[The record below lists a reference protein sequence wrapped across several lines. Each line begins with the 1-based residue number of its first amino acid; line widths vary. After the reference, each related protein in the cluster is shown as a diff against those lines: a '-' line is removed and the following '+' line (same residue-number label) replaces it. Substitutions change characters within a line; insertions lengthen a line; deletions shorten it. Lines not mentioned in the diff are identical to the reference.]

1 MANNS
6 KYPPREV
13 VVSVDYAGK
22 VPPYSESLEETVLGQ
37 LLINEDAIPDVMN
50 YLKPE
55 IFFIPKH
62 QIIFK
67 VMDSLYREASPIT
80 LMTVIDK
87 LNAQNELD
95 TIGGPAYISD
105 LTMKVSSSA
114 NVEAHTKILVEKYI
128 QRELISVSS
137 QICEKAFSPEC
148 ELSELT
154 DFAEKNIMTV
164 TDQSLKKRSIQN
176 IKDVVTNV
184 YDQVLV
190 ARDAKR
196 TIIGL
201 PTGFT
206 KVDAIT
212 SGWQEGNMIVIAAR
226 PGMGKTAFVLTMLRN
241 MAMDYGRSVAMF
253 SLEMSC
259 EQLATRLLVGEA
271 ELYQNKL
278 RTGNLNET
286 ELDRLLTAK
295 ERLENAKIFFDDT
308 PGISIYEFRSKCR
321 RLVEKNA
328 VECIVVDYLQLMT
341 SGKTLAR
348 EQEVSYISRQI
359 KSIAMELKIPI
370 IALSQLNRSLEG
382 RQGAD
387 KEPKLSDLRESGA
400 IEQDADMVL
409 FIHREAK
416 AIRSNVDSEG
426 NDISRKSKIIIE
438 KNRHGANGYV
448 EMEFIGE
455 FMKFRDVETTFSAT
469 NPAEPI
475 ENQKFDF
482 EEMEYKKSKLSN
494 EVNAFAGNNTNEN
507 PLGGASTEAPMPF

>member
-1 MANNS
+1 MAKKSN
-6 KYPPREV
+6 YPPKEV
-13 VVSVDYAGK
+13 VVSVDYSGK
-22 VPPYSESLEETVLGQ
+22 VPPFSESLEETVLGQ
-37 LLINEDAIPDVMN
+37 LLISEDAIPEVMN

-55 IFFIPKH
+55 VFYVPKH
-62 QIIFK
+62 QTIYR
-67 VMDSLYREASPIT
+67 VMDELYKESTPIT
-80 LMTVIDK
+80 LETVINK
-87 LNAQNELD
+87 LTALEEL
-95 TIGGPAYISD
+95 TNVGGPFFISE

-114 NVEAHTKILVEKYI
+114 NVEAHSKILVEKYI
-128 QRELISVSS
+128 QRELIRVSS

-148 ELSELT
+148 ELADLT
-154 DFAEKNIMTV
+154 DFAESNIMSV
-164 TDQSLKKRSIQN
+164 TDQSLKKRSVQN
-176 IKDVVTNV
+176 IKTVIDNV
-184 YDQVLV
+184 YEQVLT
-190 ARDAKR
+190 ARKSKR
-196 TIIGL
+196 EIIGL

-241 MAMDYGRSVAMF
+241 MALDYETPVGMF

-259 EQLATRLLVGEA
+259 EQLASRLLVGEA

-295 ERLENAKIFFDDT
+295 EKLETTPIYFDDT
-308 PGISIYEFRSKCR
+308 PGITIYEFRTKCR
-321 RLVEKNA
+321 RLVEKHH
-328 VECIVVDYLQLMT
+328 VKCIVVDYLQLMN

-348 EQEVSYISRQI
+348 EQEVSFISRQI

-382 RQGAD
+382 RQGAE

-416 AIRSNVDSEG
+416 ANRTNVDSEG
-426 NDISRKSKIIIE
+426 NDISRKAKIIIE
-438 KNRHGANGYV
+438 KNRHGASGFV

-455 FMKFRDVETTFSAT
+455 FMKFRDKQESFAT
-469 NPAEPI
+469 ATPENL
-475 ENQKFDF
+475 ENQKFSFDTD
-482 EEMEYKKSKLSN
+482 ELQITQSKLTN
-494 EVNAFAGNNTNEN
+494 DLAGNPDNSN
-507 PLGGASTEAPMPF
+507 PFGGPAPTTDKPF

>member
-176 IKDVVTNV
+176 IKDVVANV

-271 ELYQNKL
+271 ELDQNKL

-295 ERLENAKIFFDDT
+295 ERLENAKIF
-308 PGISIYEFRSKCR
+308 
-321 RLVEKNA
+321 
-328 VECIVVDYLQLMT
+328 
-341 SGKTLAR
+341 
-348 EQEVSYISRQI
+348 
-359 KSIAMELKIPI
+359 
-370 IALSQLNRSLEG
+370 
-382 RQGAD
+382 
-387 KEPKLSDLRESGA
+387 
-400 IEQDADMVL
+400 
-409 FIHREAK
+409 
-416 AIRSNVDSEG
+416 
-426 NDISRKSKIIIE
+426 
-438 KNRHGANGYV
+438 
-448 EMEFIGE
+448 
-455 FMKFRDVETTFSAT
+455 
-469 NPAEPI
+469 
-475 ENQKFDF
+475 
-482 EEMEYKKSKLSN
+482 
-494 EVNAFAGNNTNEN
+494 
-507 PLGGASTEAPMPF
+507 